1 MVLSSPKKFY
11 VRDYDFEM
19 QRHMKQNGKY
29 IIMLLRVKKQE
40 WK

>member
-1 MVLSSPKKFY
+1 MSKL
-11 VRDYDFEM
+11 RIFEK
-19 QRHMKQNGKY
+19 QRHMKQNDKY